1 MSVTF
6 CCDFLVT
13 RDDQRQQ
20 HLSLRLLWVDFT
32 AAGSRGAMFTED
44 PSVTTGRDFIFL
56 PPWFWL

>member
-20 HLSLRLLWVDFT
+20 HLSLTLLWLDFT
-32 AAGSRGAMFTED
+32 AAGSRGSIFMED
-44 PSVTTGRDFIFL
+44 PSVMTVSRGFTFL
-56 PPWFWL
+56 RFWL